1 MPPGDGDEMSP
12 HVPKTGRCQSEAQP
26 LREDGRGQRE
36 GTGESHFFLPERAPP
51 AGDKGRE
58 RWAEP
63 LSTER
68 ALHELREE
76 DDRIRQLL
84 ASLPLKLQPFPS
96 GAFVAAA
103 SGYPLGQEAPQEAGR
118 PRWEGSGFQ
127 AHPPV

>member
-1 MPPGDGDEMSP
+1 MLSCSVMSDSLQP
-12 HVPKTGRCQSEAQP
+12 HRLSPSRLLCP
-26 LREDGRGQRE
+26 WDFLY
-36 GTGESHFFLPERAPP
+36 FFLPERAPL

-96 GAFVAAA
+96 GAFVAAV